1 MSYAAVGGPN
11 QVVSASS
18 SPSWVSSPTQATY
31 PSGRINTA
39 VGAATAPIA
48 GSSHVPTY
56 LTDVAAAAAGSV
68 RAAPI
73 VSIKGG
79 AVRGVVVPGG
89 YAFRGLPYAAA
100 PTGRLRWRAPRPAT
114 DWNGVR
120 DASQFA
126 PSCPQQANQNLF
138 LPPGP
143 IAEDCLY
150 LNVSTP
156 TLRRNAERPV
166 LVWIH
171 GGGLTQDA
179 ARNYDGSKLA
189 AAGTVVVT
197 INYRLG
203 ALGFLAHPALAS
215 RPGGPTGNYGLMDQQ
230 AALRW
235 VRRNIEK
242 FGGDPR
248 NVTIAGQSAG
258 GLSVLAHLV
267 SRGSRGL
274 FQRAIVQS
282 GAFALK
288 QQPLAEAKAFGQ
300 AFATSAGCA
309 DQSAE
314 CLRAL
319 PVSALIE
326 HFPGAAIPGVVDGRV
341 LTESIGT
348 ALAGGRFARVPI
360 LNGINHDEEFLFVAG
375 LGVAVSGGTFVLVP
389 ERPVTAANYQRN
401 IAAVLSVPAARAA
414 AIAAE
419 YPLDAYPAPI
429 VAFSTLV
436 SDANFACPAL
446 QVDRWTSTRVRVF
459 AYQFNDDSAPQR
471 FAPPGA
477 LPPIATHSSE
487 LQYVFDLPNTPVPA
501 TLNAGQEAL
510 ARSMRAAW
518 ASFAAS
524 GDPSTAAMPWP
535 SFNDDGQVMSLVQ
548 PQSQVDSDNASR
560 HHCAFWSAG

>member
-1 MSYAAVGGPN
+1 VNTTHSRRVPPAAFAAALIALIFTAAGAAAVET
-11 QVVSASS
+11 AL
-18 SPSWVSSPTQATY
+18 
-31 PSGRINTA
+31 A
-39 VGAATAPIA
+39 VGAARSD
-48 GSSHVPTY
+48 G
-56 LTDVAAAAAGSV
+56 
-68 RAAPI
+68 API
-73 VSIKGG
+73 VAIEGG
-79 AVRGVVVPGG
+79 PVRGVAVEGG

-100 PTGRLRWRAPRPAT
+100 PTGQLRWRAPQPPAR
-114 DWNGVR
+114 WIGVR

-126 PSCPQQANQNLF
+126 PSCPQPEEQNPF

-156 TLRRNAERPV
+156 AVHSRSGGGRPV

-179 ARNYDGSKLA
+179 ARNYDGSELA

-197 INYRLG
+197 LNYRLG

-215 RPGGPTGNYGLMDQQ
+215 QAGGPAGNYGWMDQQ
-230 AALRW
+230 EALRW
-235 VRRNIEK
+235 VQRNIAK
-242 FGGDPR
+242 FGGDPE

-267 SRGSRGL
+267 SPGSRGL

-282 GAFALK
+282 GAFALR
-288 QQPLAEAKAFGQ
+288 QLSLADAEAFGQ
-300 AFATSAGCA
+300 SFATSADCPDRSA
-309 DQSAE
+309 D
-314 CLRAL
+314 CLRGL
-319 PVSALIE
+319 PVSALLG
-326 HFPGAAIPGVVDGRV
+326 HFPPAAIPGYVDGLV
-341 LTESIGT
+341 LTEPIGT

-375 LGVAVSGGTFVLVP
+375 LGLAVSNGTFV
-389 ERPVTAANYQRN
+389 Q
-401 IAAVLSVPAARAA
+401 VPALSADSYESVIATVLGVPAERAA

-419 YPLDAYPAPI
+419 YPLAAYPVP
-429 VAFSTLV
+429 VLAFSTLV

-446 QVDRWTSTRVRVF
+446 QVDRWTSAYVPTF
-459 AYQFNDDSAPQR
+459 GYQFNDDSAPQR
-471 FAPPGA
+471 YAPPGA

-510 ARSMRAAW
+510 AISMRTAW
-518 ASFAAS
+518 ANFAAK
-524 GDPSTAAMPWP
+524 GDPSSAAMGWP
-535 SFNDDGQVMSLVQ
+535 PFNDGGQVLSLMQ
-548 PQSQVDSDNASR
+548 PQSQVDTDNATR